1 MPTTR
6 RPRETHAPRAVLA
19 TRAACAVLAVRAV
32 RALLAARAVRAVLAV
47 FQAVCVTASVAV
59 LAAMVALVVSA
70 APAAADTTWSVV
82 PANANGPDGRSVID
96 IELSGGQQV
105 TEHIAVINRSTQPV
119 DFAIDANDGYLTAK
133 GYFDMR
139 PSDATPTDGGA
150 WIKVP
155 DKVTI
160 AAGATA
166 VVPVS
171 VSIPP
176 NATPGDHPAGVTASI
191 DTISGQVRVQN
202 RVGVRLNIRVTGT
215 LTAKVAVT
223 DVHTD
228 YTWSWNPFTPGTV
241 EVTYTLANTGNLRLA
256 PDSRILTST
265 LTGQTGWNDTSEAK
279 AREIMP
285 GGSRTFTAHIT
296 GTWPLGP
303 IGTTIMAIPSP
314 AGKPLP
320 GVTAERIAIDT
331 TLWAIPWPQ
340 LTLLTLLILAFLTI
354 RLTSTRRRKRTNK
367 LLLLNSRGTPLGT

>member
-1 MPTTR
+1 M
-6 RPRETHAPRAVLA
+6 
-19 TRAACAVLAVRAV
+19 
-32 RALLAARAVRAVLAV
+32 LAV
-47 FQAVCVTASVAV
+47 FQAAGVTVSVTV
-59 LAAMVALVVSA
+59 LAATTAMVAMVVSA

-82 PANANGPDGRSVID
+82 PADANGPDGRSVID
-96 IELSGGQQV
+96 IELPGGQQV

-119 DFAIDANDGYLTAK
+119 DFAIDAGDGYLTAK

-166 VVPVS
+166 VVPVT

-223 DVHTD
+223 GVSTD
-228 YTWSWNPFTPGTV
+228 YTWSWNPFAPGTV

-265 LTGQTGWNDTSEAK
+265 LAGQTGWNDTSEAK

-285 GGSRTFTAHIT
+285 GGSRTFTAHVT

-303 IGTTIMAIPSP
+303 IGTTIMAIPYP
-314 AGKPLP
+314 AGRHLP
-320 GVTAERIAIDT
+320 GITAERIAIDT

-340 LTLLTLLILAFLTI
+340 LALLTLLILAFLTV
-354 RLTSTRRRKRTNK
+354 RLTSTRRRKRIEK